1 MLQHRKIW
9 IFLFTLLLLVVLVIA
24 LSKQDRTFNKVELS
38 YDNHVTNY
46 TKYTYVD
53 TIVYVGLDSIGMC
66 DMTVE
71 VKRLTEEAKANFGT
85 GIELK
90 GMIYGAGH
98 HYTLWLDDASREEHI
113 VTVAHELIHLR
124 QYYSKQLIYDGFY
137 VYWNRA
143 KYDLKETD
151 YYTRPW
157 EADAFEHEVGLSRK
171 IRSAL
176 Y

>member
-1 MLQHRKIW
+1 MLKNKSLWIW
-9 IFLFTLLLLVVLVIA
+9 MLVLLVLVIIA
-24 LSKQDRTFNKVELS
+24 ILQGMQEKHFKKVELS
-38 YDNHVTNY
+38 QNNIVTNY

-98 HYTLWLDDASREEHI
+98 HYTLWLDGASREEHI